1 MLEGKGEKSQAGRSN
16 YDFPHKS
23 EVPKQLRRPEVAT
36 ELFKQEAAK
45 GEMESHEDM

>member
-1 MLEGKGEKSQAGRSN
+1 MLERQSERLQVGRSN
-16 YDFPHKS
+16 YDFPQKS

-36 ELFKQEAAK
+36 ESFKQEVAK